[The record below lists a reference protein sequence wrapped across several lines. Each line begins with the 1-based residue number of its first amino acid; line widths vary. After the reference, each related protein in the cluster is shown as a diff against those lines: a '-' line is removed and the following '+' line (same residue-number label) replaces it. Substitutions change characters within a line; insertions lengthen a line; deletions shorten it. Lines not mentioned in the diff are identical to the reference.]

1 MGKVKKTGYGFY
13 ILKTVVYGLLI
24 FGLIFGAGGV
34 NAQNIEV
41 NVTNCFGN
49 SSLSGANVTLLTY
62 PNLTYVD
69 SYISDGLLGQVI
81 FTDMPEG
88 LYVVRISMHGM
99 IPNLNDSPENI
110 CNYTDEMGCSYSVP
124 LCPAQIIEVFV
135 VNCYGSDIL
144 TGANVTLLNYQGLE
158 YVDSGIS
165 EEVNVTL
172 LNYDPLPDWFTISDG
187 KVARVE
193 FVGLGPGDYV
203 VHVSM
208 GGMATNF
215 NYVPE
220 SVCHY
225 SYESGCL
232 YEVSLCGMPEPD
244 LTVNNLMY
252 FPLNSTAGNNVTI
265 TADIQNIGNI
275 TAENLT
281 SVNVSLYIDNIYN
294 NSKILNLTDKTEINV
309 IFNWSAV
316 AGNHNVTVVVDPDN
330 EIDEANENNNEMQL
344 VMNVTSDYQYPDC
357 PECIFNE
364 TNYTETHIDPAY
376 LKITKFVSKNVAA
389 KGDVLTYALFIEN
402 LGNHSAFDVRVDD
415 YLPEGFDYVPD
426 SWIHTNVFEDQR
438 IEFDLQLSGELRWTI
453 KKLYRWNYTNQSRR
467 WNAAIIYRVIVNS
480 SADMSKCHTNNV
492 TVNAFYCAPEFD
504 LGPDE
509 NESSICPNPIVGV
522 NDLGSVQGNA
532 TLAGYY
538 FTVPYNESG
547 PDDLRDYETVCGEE
561 YFWCFCSNC
570 DECEE
575 KLNNNSCDVV
585 KLTQD
590 IINQS
595 GTCINNPAGFN
606 NKIFDCQGHV
616 IDGDN
621 SAGNNDFGIDLN
633 GKSNNVIRNCEI
645 REFSGVWGSSWG
657 HGKIIRLTN
666 ANNVTIINNTIHDGN
681 NARTGIG
688 LSDSNNCRIINNTIY
703 NMNGNDGHPYRGIWI
718 DGYWAGS
725 SSNNTVAGNKLSS
738 NDYGIYLHYVSNNTI
753 NNNQICSNVV
763 YDIIS
768 NYDGNSGDNNTC
780 NITNNWDD
788 TGAAGCTY
796 SCAYDWNAKIVFSS
810 DRNANNYNIWMMNPD
825 GTELV
830 QLTNGSEHENMPKI
844 SPDGTQIA
852 YSKDT
857 NLWVMDIDG
866 SNQRQV
872 ADDSITYDLTWDA
885 ATGKIFYTWGENSG
899 GAGTKIYS
907 VNPDG
912 TEREVRVSESA
923 YRFFSVSVH
932 STQVLTILDPSN
944 WTPKNIIRIYDLT
957 TGEYENILPD
967 DGHRDFWAAFSHN
980 GQKIAWAK
988 DPDTGA
994 YNFGMD
1000 IWTMNANGSDQV
1012 ILTAGIDSI
1021 EFNAPEW
1028 SPDDTALVTSGRE
1041 NGGYSHLFLLNEDGS
1056 GLQQLTY
1063 GDANDMHPDW
1073 GVVDMP
1079 TCDVHCSNCDD
1090 CEAKLSWTNVTT
1102 VCMDS
1107 DIINYSGSCIDNP
1120 PGFDNKTFDC
1130 QGHLIDGDRSALPD
1144 PSDYGIYLNGKSG
1157 NTIKNCLIHDF
1168 SYGIYLKYSSGN
1180 NLIKNNASSNCY
1192 NMNHD
1197 DDAGI
1202 YLYSSSDNNLINN
1215 TANNN
1220 CDDGIRL
1227 WSSSNNNTLISN
1239 IFMGNNDYGIRLGS
1253 SSNNTLISNTACG
1266 NPDSD
1271 IYDGGTG
1278 NLGEEN
1284 TCNKTYGWD
1293 DYGLNGCTYVCGK
1306 KPEYNLPDLTI
1317 TNLTLSNENPQEG
1330 EEITIT
1336 ATVENIGGRC
1346 GNPDNSDDGLI
1357 YSEDFSGDPGYD
1369 SQAPGSV
1376 YWDSV
1381 EENYYAKVYDVSSGY
1396 GHYEAYSPKFD
1407 TINGS
1412 FTVEF
1417 DFNIITPN
1425 WGTYPRISFI
1435 NRDVPEENKRCD
1447 YREVFNFEY
1456 HWDDHNYKKF
1466 FIYGPNITTYWS
1478 SGSPQP
1484 GEWYHI
1490 QLDYD
1495 AAKEEVGLKITKKSD
1510 GSIFDTANLDFS
1522 LDSGFNQLY
1531 IGGIQQP
1538 PKYGVWSDIRVDNI
1552 KIYKKTQEINEDGLV
1567 AYWSFDDGTANDEA
1581 GNNNGAIY
1589 GAKVVE
1595 GISGKALEF
1604 DGLADYVALPKIDI
1618 SKDRTFE
1625 LWVKTDSD
1633 DQKLIYRGDTY
1644 WGDYHY
1650 QIEMW
1655 DNGKLHYR
1663 HVPHIYK
1670 VKTTVGLN
1678 DGKWHYFVATWNG
1691 VEAKLYI
1698 DGNLDVVYNYTNS
1711 PTGIPSN
1718 NAYIGAAF
1726 DSSKG
1731 IYGHFN
1737 GTLDEVKIYN
1747 RALTAEEIKENYN
1760 KIPNKNKIIQL
1771 TSNQGGNSYPSWS
1784 PDGSKIVFNSDRS
1797 GNTEIWVMDADGS
1810 NPVQL
1815 TNDSS
1820 WYSWAPDWS
1829 PDGSEIVFTR
1839 HNGPSGVCW
1848 TCQTHEIW
1856 KMNADG
1862 TGLVQLTDNNRRD
1875 MLPRFSPDGAKIA
1888 FNRAQWESDCCN
1900 AVDVYVMDADGSNPV
1915 QVTIDTKYDWMGDW
1929 APNNKILYAC
1939 SGYSSN
1945 DEICYINP
1953 DGSAYTR
1960 LTNDNYYD
1968 VPTDWSPDGETIIF
1982 NSKRDGGSDLDVWT
1996 TDSNGSNFFK
2006 LINWSSDEGG
2016 AKYSPHGSKIVF
2028 TSNKDGKSNIYLM
2041 TLEEDDGICENL
2053 KNINVSLYVDGNYK
2067 ESKFVDLS
2075 EVNSKKINFS
2085 WIAGSGDHDIR
2096 VKVDPANEIPESDEN
2111 NNEISVTTSFYLS
2124 NWWDCSWDYRKE
2136 ININENSGGN
2146 LSDYQISIEVD
2157 TQTLILENKMNA
2169 DCSDIRFIDDEKEIP
2184 YWIESGCNTTETK
2197 IWVKLN
2203 ISGNSSKTIYM
2214 YYGNASASSV
2224 SNGIATFDYF
2234 NDFSTEDTIAVYEL
2248 PNEHNNYVQSTFP
2261 ALNSNEIIAEFDI
2274 DFEQLIAEYWGAS
2287 VQFGFSDA
2295 SIATSAARIRFY
2307 VDTHSNYTPAA
2318 QANRPRI
2325 QGVVD
2330 DNVTGVFI
2338 TDTLDY
2344 SHIHKFRISPLS
2356 DGSGYNFSITDTA
2369 DGDVEWS
2376 RDVISDQSIAIDRFA
2391 FYAHW
2396 GRSPDGTSHY
2406 TYQGDKYEWYAKR
2419 QTFLY
2424 RMGYIDN
2431 QIIRKYA
2438 STESTIQLG
2447 NEEESNCETPEP
2459 AELPDLTVTDLT
2471 FSNENPQEGEE
2482 ITITA
2487 TVENIGGS
2495 CGDPNNDNLIA
2506 YWNFDDITG
2515 NTIHDLSGNNNYGT
2529 IYGAKQVDGI
2539 SSNALE
2545 FDGIDDYVEIPDDSS
2560 LDLDD
2565 DFTIMI
2571 WAKLDNGAFTLNGA
2585 PTILNKEIIG
2595 WDGAGTYRTNY
2606 GLQVYDDGKFCGFIV
2621 DNSGN
2626 PTVCTLQGEVQ
2637 EEEWYFYTIVLDET
2651 ATKLRIY
2658 LNGEFKA
2665 EVDYIEGGDKLTD
2678 VPIVLG
2684 RYGINYELNYH
2695 KFKGKMDELYIYN
2708 RALTAF
2714 EIKEEYEKYKPED
2727 DGLVAYWSFDDGTA
2741 NDETGNN
2748 DGTIYGAKVVDG
2760 ISGKALEFDGI
2771 NDYINVGGNENLK
2784 MTDDLSISAWVDM
2797 DTFLPTYQ
2805 NIVSDH
2811 TPNEL
2816 TEGPGKILRFNRET
2830 VQFIAGG
2837 IYGHGTAKYAKYSF
2851 NSGDLGKWQYIVGT
2865 YDRNTIRLFVNGIEV
2880 DSRTYTAPLTVNEN
2894 PILIGKSGFG
2904 EFLNGTIDE
2913 VKIYNRALTA
2923 DEIKANYNKIMNS
2936 PESCENLNKINV
2948 ALYIDGNYKE
2958 SKSVDLSKFN
2968 SKKVNFFWIAG
2979 SGDHDITVKVDPDN
2993 EIDEKNETNNKISRT
3008 YTCDPD
3014 PGDNANIIYTLTPN
3028 RISPGGTTSANIV
3041 INSPS
3046 GVYSSQIKLVIPQ
3059 ELTVG
3064 TATMSGFVSG
3074 STYMRDLNEHR
3085 WFQLSANGEKSGSL
3099 SVPVTVPLS
3108 ALYGTQYT
3116 INLTGISIK
3125 DTNGQT
3131 ISLNQQLPLTQT
3143 LYVGCPTVQ
3152 DIFTTLDSYFEN
3164 EPVSIC
3170 GGNVCTVA
3178 DIFKVLDDYFAC

>member
-1 MGKVKKTGYGFY
+1 MMGKVKKTGYGFY

-426 SWIHTNVFEDQR
+426 SWIHTNVSEDQR

-645 REFSGVWGSSWG
+645 REFSGVWGSNWG

-681 NARTGIG
+681 GALAGIA
-688 LSDSNNCRIINNTIY
+688 LSGSHNCNIIGNTVY
-703 NMNGNDGHPYRGIWI
+703 NMRYGNLYGGIYLDGT
-718 DGYWAGS
+718 WAS
-725 SSNNTVAGNKLSS
+725 SSNNTIANNNVTSNDNDGILVLQSSDNTVINNTANSNNMAGIDLDYYSNNNKVINNTVNS
-738 NDYGIYLHYVSNNTI
+738 NGDYGIILSRFSNNNTLQDNEISNNSVGIHSYQSNSTI
-753 NNNQICSNVV
+753 NL
-763 YDIIS
+763 
-768 NYDGNSGDNNTC
+768 NYVCGNTNLDFNSSDWLSSSGDNNTC
-780 NITNNWDD
+780 DNPDEWND
-788 TGAAGCTY
+788 TETTGCTY
-796 SCAYDWNAKIVFSS
+796 SCVYGRGEKIVFSS

-1369 SQAPGSV
+1369 SKAPGSV

-1538 PKYGVWSDIRVDNI
+1538 
-1552 KIYKKTQEINEDGLV
+1552 
-1567 AYWSFDDGTANDEA
+1567 
-1581 GNNNGAIY
+1581 
-1589 GAKVVE
+1589 
-1595 GISGKALEF
+1595 
-1604 DGLADYVALPKIDI
+1604 
-1618 SKDRTFE
+1618 
-1625 LWVKTDSD
+1625 
-1633 DQKLIYRGDTY
+1633 
-1644 WGDYHY
+1644 
-1650 QIEMW
+1650 
-1655 DNGKLHYR
+1655 
-1663 HVPHIYK
+1663 
-1670 VKTTVGLN
+1670 
-1678 DGKWHYFVATWNG
+1678 
-1691 VEAKLYI
+1691 
-1698 DGNLDVVYNYTNS
+1698 NL
-1711 PTGIPSN
+1711 
-1718 NAYIGAAF
+1718 
-1726 DSSKG
+1726 
-1731 IYGHFN
+1731 
-1737 GTLDEVKIYN
+1737 
-1747 RALTAEEIKENYN
+1747 
-1760 KIPNKNKIIQL
+1760 
-1771 TSNQGGNSYPSWS
+1771 
-1784 PDGSKIVFNSDRS
+1784 
-1797 GNTEIWVMDADGS
+1797 
-1810 NPVQL
+1810 
-1815 TNDSS
+1815 
-1820 WYSWAPDWS
+1820 
-1829 PDGSEIVFTR
+1829 
-1839 HNGPSGVCW
+1839 
-1848 TCQTHEIW
+1848 
-1856 KMNADG
+1856 
-1862 TGLVQLTDNNRRD
+1862 
-1875 MLPRFSPDGAKIA
+1875 
-1888 FNRAQWESDCCN
+1888 
-1900 AVDVYVMDADGSNPV
+1900 
-1915 QVTIDTKYDWMGDW
+1915 
-1929 APNNKILYAC
+1929 
-1939 SGYSSN
+1939 
-1945 DEICYINP
+1945 
-1953 DGSAYTR
+1953 
-1960 LTNDNYYD
+1960 
-1968 VPTDWSPDGETIIF
+1968 
-1982 NSKRDGGSDLDVWT
+1982 
-1996 TDSNGSNFFK
+1996 
-2006 LINWSSDEGG
+2006 
-2016 AKYSPHGSKIVF
+2016 
-2028 TSNKDGKSNIYLM
+2028 
-2041 TLEEDDGICENL
+2041 
-2053 KNINVSLYVDGNYK
+2053 
-2067 ESKFVDLS
+2067 
-2075 EVNSKKINFS
+2075 
-2085 WIAGSGDHDIR
+2085 
-2096 VKVDPANEIPESDEN
+2096 
-2111 NNEISVTTSFYLS
+2111 
-2124 NWWDCSWDYRKE
+2124 
-2136 ININENSGGN
+2136 
-2146 LSDYQISIEVD
+2146 
-2157 TQTLILENKMNA
+2157 
-2169 DCSDIRFIDDEKEIP
+2169 
-2184 YWIESGCNTTETK
+2184 
-2197 IWVKLN
+2197 
-2203 ISGNSSKTIYM
+2203 
-2214 YYGNASASSV
+2214 
-2224 SNGIATFDYF
+2224 
-2234 NDFSTEDTIAVYEL
+2234 
-2248 PNEHNNYVQSTFP
+2248 
-2261 ALNSNEIIAEFDI
+2261 
-2274 DFEQLIAEYWGAS
+2274 
-2287 VQFGFSDA
+2287 
-2295 SIATSAARIRFY
+2295 
-2307 VDTHSNYTPAA
+2307 
-2318 QANRPRI
+2318 
-2325 QGVVD
+2325 
-2330 DNVTGVFI
+2330 
-2338 TDTLDY
+2338 
-2344 SHIHKFRISPLS
+2344 
-2356 DGSGYNFSITDTA
+2356 
-2369 DGDVEWS
+2369 
-2376 RDVISDQSIAIDRFA
+2376 
-2391 FYAHW
+2391 
-2396 GRSPDGTSHY
+2396 
-2406 TYQGDKYEWYAKR
+2406 
-2419 QTFLY
+2419 
-2424 RMGYIDN
+2424 
-2431 QIIRKYA
+2431 
-2438 STESTIQLG
+2438 
-2447 NEEESNCETPEP
+2447 
-2459 AELPDLTVTDLT
+2459 
-2471 FSNENPQEGEE
+2471 
-2482 ITITA
+2482 
-2487 TVENIGGS
+2487 
-2495 CGDPNNDNLIA
+2495 
-2506 YWNFDDITG
+2506 
-2515 NTIHDLSGNNNYGT
+2515 
-2529 IYGAKQVDGI
+2529 
-2539 SSNALE
+2539 
-2545 FDGIDDYVEIPDDSS
+2545 
-2560 LDLDD
+2560 
-2565 DFTIMI
+2565 
-2571 WAKLDNGAFTLNGA
+2571 
-2585 PTILNKEIIG
+2585 
-2595 WDGAGTYRTNY
+2595 
-2606 GLQVYDDGKFCGFIV
+2606 
-2621 DNSGN
+2621 
-2626 PTVCTLQGEVQ
+2626 
-2637 EEEWYFYTIVLDET
+2637 
-2651 ATKLRIY
+2651 
-2658 LNGEFKA
+2658 
-2665 EVDYIEGGDKLTD
+2665 
-2678 VPIVLG
+2678 
-2684 RYGINYELNYH
+2684 
-2695 KFKGKMDELYIYN
+2695 
-2708 RALTAF
+2708 
-2714 EIKEEYEKYKPED
+2714 
-2727 DGLVAYWSFDDGTA
+2727 
-2741 NDETGNN
+2741 
-2748 DGTIYGAKVVDG
+2748 
-2760 ISGKALEFDGI
+2760 
-2771 NDYINVGGNENLK
+2771 
-2784 MTDDLSISAWVDM
+2784 
-2797 DTFLPTYQ
+2797 
-2805 NIVSDH
+2805 
-2811 TPNEL
+2811 
-2816 TEGPGKILRFNRET
+2816 
-2830 VQFIAGG
+2830 
-2837 IYGHGTAKYAKYSF
+2837 
-2851 NSGDLGKWQYIVGT
+2851 
-2865 YDRNTIRLFVNGIEV
+2865 
-2880 DSRTYTAPLTVNEN
+2880 
-2894 PILIGKSGFG
+2894 
-2904 EFLNGTIDE
+2904 
-2913 VKIYNRALTA
+2913 
-2923 DEIKANYNKIMNS
+2923 
-2936 PESCENLNKINV
+2936 
-2948 ALYIDGNYKE
+2948 
-2958 SKSVDLSKFN
+2958 
-2968 SKKVNFFWIAG
+2968 
-2979 SGDHDITVKVDPDN
+2979 
-2993 EIDEKNETNNKISRT
+2993 
-3008 YTCDPD
+3008 
-3014 PGDNANIIYTLTPN
+3014 
-3028 RISPGGTTSANIV
+3028 
-3041 INSPS
+3041 
-3046 GVYSSQIKLVIPQ
+3046 
-3059 ELTVG
+3059 
-3064 TATMSGFVSG
+3064 
-3074 STYMRDLNEHR
+3074 
-3085 WFQLSANGEKSGSL
+3085 
-3099 SVPVTVPLS
+3099 
-3108 ALYGTQYT
+3108 
-3116 INLTGISIK
+3116 
-3125 DTNGQT
+3125 
-3131 ISLNQQLPLTQT
+3131 
-3143 LYVGCPTVQ
+3143 
-3152 DIFTTLDSYFEN
+3152 
-3164 EPVSIC
+3164 
-3170 GGNVCTVA
+3170 
-3178 DIFKVLDDYFAC
+3178 